1 MGLQVEE
8 VAESEDPKEFQ
19 DLSQTSRLEEFVDIA
34 ELWIMELLPKPH
46 DQENAFFHDID
57 KWQQLISA
65 GLFCDKWTLGW
76 RKCIEFLFAEWIK
89 KVNHKHLFDHY
100 LTFIRK
106 YQDTELENGF
116 SQHIVQRIKSL
127 TKSQKSEL
135 RDILSKFSKTNKPI
149 FGQIL
154 SIIIEKMW
162 TEELNQIANANRFE
176 KNTAGVLIRL
186 LNSSM
191 GWDIISAVPP
201 SFSRY
206 VTEVLDV
213 RGKELEQLKKQ
224 TEERRAFLRLCGCIT
239 DILNVDV
246 GAMERSVDDDKQ
258 SIKDQILVKKYSL
271 SGEEKSEGLQSYPLV
286 KHNDMVRKIH
296 TLQESQFFQ
305 KLWKLKAKLAKGD
318 FPDKAL
324 LSLDEVQKNIYI
336 PATVDFQSTYRTLK
350 DFSIRL
356 GDIERQFGKLL
367 IDEQVLRKEFKIME
381 KSEGG
386 PGSMSEWAEAAVV
399 KINNYVKLSMVVKTA
414 KMIDELRRTLGL
426 SGDFWLLDD
435 LTKYEDKDFKDK
447 TLGYMTDDIIKVQ
460 DTLSNIP
467 EGVLDFLKEL
477 LECAKKGFTSWIKTV
492 IKDKTELPTFV
503 ELASISAGEND
514 MDIDKVRFFRDA
526 VSASVP
532 ILFDL
537 TPESGFEAFSSAL
550 SPIRDAVENDNKL
563 PKKLK
568 DSCHNREWLQ
578 MVHDCHGSVERSS
591 MSQARAING
600 KGIFIISTPQKFKPS
615 LDNCISLLL
624 PGDVK
629 EKDAQEDQK
638 DKMDCRTYSLA
649 QLTELQNKLMLIA
662 TKAEQG
668 REEVNR
674 FLETLPRPGARA
686 GPSVPILEKIEMVG
700 KLCLQLLSVGNILF
714 IDWKA
719 EIYCEPNPKVTIN
732 AEFGI
737 AGIIVQTNKPILEE
751 LDGICKVMEHCLVEW
766 KKYLETQRN
775 NYCHLNMF
783 TARQLFYLCSKLAQL
798 HEGQTDPQVLNM
810 LSVFKHD
817 VKAEDIGEA
826 LKRALETPAEFV
838 DIDEKDDQSVS
849 WNDYIVKFPQ
859 LIQGL
864 VESGYDE
871 SVGKA
876 ALQSY
881 LPNSAITEQM
891 LMKFALDY
899 ADEEEKIEEL
909 SKLYDEQRGAF
920 LQKSMKFKNRNRD
933 VDPSAFQSLAKDEL
947 ATSFESL
954 PSIHAKVNLL
964 WNAYCSK
971 LTGLVSDK
979 YISLDVFGEM
989 LKYLTSPETAV
1000 IERNL
1005 PVGLEAGKPCLV
1017 TCKEEQML
1025 LSLLSI
1031 YRHSE
1036 GAPLPTYDEVLVCTS
1051 DTEEEDIELI
1061 VRRALSPDS
1070 RDKKIYCLLG
1080 AEKLVYKV
1088 SKQLESLFFHFAQ
1101 SCSNA
1106 DYRFLIFCDTKAHN
1120 SYVMTA
1126 FDTYK
1131 VSFSCDSGVEIQKYL
1146 KTHLKVPNGVA
1157 PVAQVFEEPYQQNM
1171 KFVFSE
1177 RAGMGKSLFVANTT
1191 RKAKTRLEKGL
1202 SHKTIRLTES
1212 EIDFGFLLEELR
1224 SLEQKPTEAGP
1235 RIFHIDVSPVVS
1247 KGLYKL
1253 LIELC
1258 ILRHIQSPDGMVW
1271 KCRESHLYLIEYL
1284 MTSEMETGFLNL
1296 LPAVKCISPTEVLE
1310 MLTNNSS
1317 GAAAEVEQQLLD
1329 SDTFRGDAFQRSYQ
1343 YISRYQRKA
1352 DLDSFCFTPRNAEGT
1367 QEECLRLL
1375 LESCGRKNPSWTEL
1389 SNFTRFLNLQ
1399 LMKCENSVFCS
1410 SKLAGEEFKGFKAFI
1425 VKFMITMSKDFALPS
1440 LAMADE
1446 SSPSEEDKMDEDSV
1460 LRGYQ
1465 LRRKWEQESHP
1476 YIIFHADNHSMEFLG
1491 FHISRSFDAVDAH
1504 SQVVLEKKVIDRHL
1518 YLTLE
1523 AQKVP
1528 FNKKFEDL
1536 SRQEQL
1542 ETLCSVFG
1550 VRSSQDPDESYQLT
1564 LDNTM
1569 KMLAIHLRFQC
1580 GIPVIVMGE
1589 TGCGKTKL
1597 VQFMCSLQRAG
1608 RDVQNMILVRVHGGT
1623 SSKIIHQKV
1632 KEAIELARYNEETHN
1647 MDTVLF
1653 FDEANTTEAVFA
1665 IKEVL
1670 CDQSVN
1676 GEPISTT
1683 RLKVVAACNPYKR
1696 HTKETI
1702 EKLEKAGLGY
1712 RVRSE
1717 DTLEKLG
1724 YIPLRQLVYR
1734 VQPLPP
1740 SMLPLVWDFGELNE
1754 KTQSL
1759 YIRQIV
1765 KSIVKDKLPEDNMD
1779 VFTSV
1784 ISTSQKFLR
1793 EKREECRI
1801 ASLRDIERCMG
1812 VLLWFYNLRDLLF
1825 PLIDE
1830 KKSEAQ
1836 HSQDQDPSIHALAKG
1851 CEKDQISLLNE
1862 AQRSLV
1868 LAVGVCYYVS
1878 LESRQD
1884 YLKEIAKCFSVPE
1897 SLLQQEIVLCQEVFL
1912 DNLSVPKTTARN
1924 DALRENIFMMVIC
1937 MDLRVPLLLVGKPG
1951 SSKSLSKTIAAD
1963 AMQGR
1968 LSKTELF
1975 KRCKQVQ
1982 LVSFQCSPHSKP
1994 EGIISTFKQCAQFQR
2009 GQKLEEFASV
2019 VILDEIG
2026 LAEDSPE
2033 MPLKT
2038 LHPLLEDG
2046 CVDDEAPEPYKKVG
2060 FVGISN
2066 WALDPAKMNRGLL
2079 VFRTDLNKDEL
2090 VKTAKGICPDEMHV
2104 TKIGRLFPPLADFYC
2119 KILKEQSME
2128 FFGLRD
2134 FYSLIKMILSY
2145 TKNIESISQEGEL
2158 ISKAILRNFGGLKD
2172 LNPLELFRKYSP
2184 ISLPSNLETIHT
2196 VRLLQE
2202 NLDKKQMG
2210 FVSRYLL
2217 LLTTNHAAFQIIQMT
2232 KLMDI
2237 ENCDIIFGSGF
2248 PRDQEYSQV
2257 CRSVNRVKICM
2268 ETGRPVILL
2277 NIQNLYESLYDAL
2290 NQCFVR
2296 LGGNYYVDLGLGTH
2310 RVKCRVKE
2318 EFRLIVIEEKDVV
2331 YTQFPTPL
2339 LNRLE
2344 KHCLEMNTILH
2355 WQQKDLRMELDE
2367 WAKLFVTI
2375 KNTDFCC
2382 TRPADQAP
2390 QECDVF
2396 IGFSDDT
2403 SATVVLQC
2411 SPSGLQWICLP
2422 NEESV
2427 LAASKSKLIE
2437 CATPD
2442 SILRLKYSPLE
2453 DAEQIQDLYFGKQKH
2468 NGLIDI
2474 LRGAVNQESNA
2485 DGTSGLCL
2493 EVSTHARLLNQRD
2506 LEVVRER
2513 LNLQNKIRCLFLS
2526 QFDTEH
2532 AFRRELSKFF
2542 RESTEEKL
2550 LFVQFNFD
2558 EPQSSKRLLACA
2570 KYCIVDERRKAKNTS
2585 PSHVVVI
2592 TKVPRILG
2600 GCSYLAFSGGEWRA
2614 VHLDDLLPPETF
2626 AANLG
2631 QLSKMTV
2638 AEIFMISIQQGTD
2651 SIAHHFMVILKRR
2664 ICNLLQERE
2673 KLSEEPR
2680 EWIFRRALSSEFILE
2695 GTSFRHVVW
2704 IHLEDIV
2711 ANMFAQILA
2720 VIDANNNLDHISQE
2734 TPFSDLW
2741 LQMFK
2746 DESFLKI
2753 KYTSKAPDAKISVLS
2768 MSEDPS
2774 LSMLCCFPF
2783 SWVLKARLDKI
2794 WETVRRV
2801 KDYPKDPTMDSAEM
2815 FQSSILNMPVP
2826 DGNSPEMVQHYASD
2840 FVRMAFPG
2848 QDVQVYEILSNV
2860 LVTGAKRVCTS
2871 LAHDNVGFSLIWL
2884 HIEYFY
2890 LQENYQLFINLVK
2903 NEETLTSELLKVYE
2917 EDTTKMFVA
2926 LDAVSIILKQLQP
2939 TEKEL
2944 LPFNACLS
2952 WLKRIKSIKHILELI
2967 TLDDYQMR
2975 LYCNKRKLLKSV
2987 LHQWNCTNIVYL
2999 LIDHLLHDETNM
3011 DEKLLK
3017 LVVKQFV
3024 FLWNLLYD
3032 IEDGNPAKI
3041 FEVVTKVLKR
3051 CCNNAATTYL
3061 VKGVNKCK
3069 SCQNEITDPAELPC
3083 RHIFC
3088 TQCIQEWN
3096 IRQCKICKESV
3107 PEDYMPTA
3115 SHVTR
3120 EAVANH
3126 NKFRRKCNSFFVEF
3140 VSSYCFGDKI
3150 PPSAE
3155 IIEQLIKFVACKPSN
3170 PEHQEVRK
3178 VYKPT
3183 SDLSPFE
3190 ECMDPSPTVK
3200 SSLLKMLL
3208 RCRLDDV
3215 KEHLEGYLS
3224 RMEEALSLNQSS
3236 RDDFYFM
3243 AVRCFEDIKMS
3254 SNTPLILVTL
3264 EKARGHNKNTDSEE
3278 AKQLTA
3284 IIKHMERLLQAS
3296 LPSEESMENKLE
3308 KIMSDVSSQEN
3319 ATLLEVVLHTA
3330 LTLTL
3335 SQNPLTELF
3344 KSICFQPSAV
3354 KCGRP
3359 YVIIKCLCG
3368 SEIGGTGHKPVEGFE
3383 EVDITKDKTERGYVL
3398 GSPSSRN
3405 TETERDLPAASVC
3418 IARALLHSSM
3428 LLGTF
3433 TDRQSI
3439 LELMKV
3445 KPQDAEKFFL
3455 DHLEKDIQFLA
3466 ESLSGII
3473 DDATMT
3479 VHLFLR
3485 YILDSTADTNM
3496 TIKVMHEKADRVR
3509 WESCLK
3515 AVTQSF
3521 FQHQHIRHVQ
3531 HLPEIL
3537 ALQRSLIHLFQNGDI
3552 HEGERLS
3559 VRKFLERDDLSEISI
3574 PKDLW
3579 CKEIN
3584 ADTAILDLL
3593 PTTPS
3598 ITSIVTRFLI
3608 QLQNSCIDT
3617 AAQLT
3622 KEKQRSVSAEE
3633 VKHASVLS
3641 VTESDLITMALS
3653 NFQYVLEEDGTKTTH
3668 YNFLTLQRQ
3677 VIHRFISGKPIV
3689 KAQTTPSIT
3698 LNNVKTLH
3706 STKVKVKRL
3715 CQEPLS
3721 VSQMK
3726 LIMEEA
3732 GSVSDIS
3739 RALSTLKVAAQ
3750 FLAVTGGDPE
3760 RLLTEYVRNDLKME
3774 ANAKKFR
3781 DLPNPFFLVDK
3792 GFHDELTGQ
3801 EREELTTALSTVN
3814 IEFFIIELHEMITVT
3829 LESYENSWGIVETF
3843 QEYLE
3848 KEGKEENY
3856 IMNLTSAVSP
3866 DLQLKKVISVWKT
3879 AVLINKTYARSYS
3892 QG

>member
-1 MGLQVEE
+1 
-8 VAESEDPKEFQ
+8 
-19 DLSQTSRLEEFVDIA
+19 
-34 ELWIMELLPKPH
+34 H
-46 DQENAFFHDID
+46 
-57 KWQQLISA
+57 
-65 GLFCDKWTLGW
+65 
-76 RKCIEFLFAEWIK
+76 
-89 KVNHKHLFDHY
+89 
-100 LTFIRK
+100 
-106 YQDTELENGF
+106 
-116 SQHIVQRIKSL
+116 
-127 TKSQKSEL
+127 
-135 RDILSKFSKTNKPI
+135 
-149 FGQIL
+149 
-154 SIIIEKMW
+154 
-162 TEELNQIANANRFE
+162 
-176 KNTAGVLIRL
+176 
-186 LNSSM
+186 
-191 GWDIISAVPP
+191 
-201 SFSRY
+201 
-206 VTEVLDV
+206 
-213 RGKELEQLKKQ
+213 
-224 TEERRAFLRLCGCIT
+224 
-239 DILNVDV
+239 
-246 GAMERSVDDDKQ
+246 
-258 SIKDQILVKKYSL
+258 
-271 SGEEKSEGLQSYPLV
+271 
-286 KHNDMVRKIH
+286 
-296 TLQESQFFQ
+296 
-305 KLWKLKAKLAKGD
+305 
-318 FPDKAL
+318 
-324 LSLDEVQKNIYI
+324 
-336 PATVDFQSTYRTLK
+336 
-350 DFSIRL
+350 
-356 GDIERQFGKLL
+356 
-367 IDEQVLRKEFKIME
+367 
-381 KSEGG
+381 
-386 PGSMSEWAEAAVV
+386 
-399 KINNYVKLSMVVKTA
+399 
-414 KMIDELRRTLGL
+414 
-426 SGDFWLLDD
+426 
-435 LTKYEDKDFKDK
+435 
-447 TLGYMTDDIIKVQ
+447 
-460 DTLSNIP
+460 
-467 EGVLDFLKEL
+467 
-477 LECAKKGFTSWIKTV
+477 
-492 IKDKTELPTFV
+492 
-503 ELASISAGEND
+503 
-514 MDIDKVRFFRDA
+514 
-526 VSASVP
+526 
-532 ILFDL
+532 
-537 TPESGFEAFSSAL
+537 
-550 SPIRDAVENDNKL
+550 
-563 PKKLK
+563 
-568 DSCHNREWLQ
+568 
-578 MVHDCHGSVERSS
+578 
-591 MSQARAING
+591 
-600 KGIFIISTPQKFKPS
+600 
-615 LDNCISLLL
+615 
-624 PGDVK
+624 DVK
-629 EKDAQEDQK
+629 E
-638 DKMDCRTYSLA
+638 
-649 QLTELQNKLMLIA
+649 
-662 TKAEQG
+662 
-668 REEVNR
+668 
-674 FLETLPRPGARA
+674 
-686 GPSVPILEKIEMVG
+686 
-700 KLCLQLLSVGNILF
+700 
-714 IDWKA
+714 
-719 EIYCEPNPKVTIN
+719 
-732 AEFGI
+732 
-737 AGIIVQTNKPILEE
+737 
-751 LDGICKVMEHCLVEW
+751 
-766 KKYLETQRN
+766 
-775 NYCHLNMF
+775 
-783 TARQLFYLCSKLAQL
+783 
-798 HEGQTDPQVLNM
+798 
-810 LSVFKHD
+810 
-817 VKAEDIGEA
+817 EDIREA
-826 LKRALETPAEFV
+826 LKRALETPAESV
-838 DIDEKDDQSVS
+838 DISEKDDQSVS
-849 WNDYIVKFPQ
+849 WSDYIVKFPQ

-891 LMKFALDY
+891 LMEFALDY
-899 ADEEEKIEEL
+899 ADDEEKIEEL
-909 SKLYDEQRGAF
+909 SKLYDEQREAF

-933 VDPSAFQSLAKDEL
+933 VDPSTFQTLAKDEV

-954 PSIHAKVNLL
+954 PSIQDKVNLL

-1025 LSLLSI
+1025 PSMLSV
-1031 YRHSE
+1031 YTHSE
-1036 GAPLPTYDEVLVCTS
+1036 RAPLPTYDEVLVCTPE
-1051 DTEEEDIELI
+1051 TEEEEIELI
-1061 VRRALSPDS
+1061 VRRALSPDP
-1070 RDKKIYCLLG
+1070 RHKKIYCLLG

-1088 SKQLESLFFHFAQ
+1088 SKNLESLFFHFAQ

-1106 DYRFLIFCDTKAHN
+1106 DYRFLIFCDAKAHN

-1131 VSFSCDSGVEIQKYL
+1131 VSFSCDTGVEIQKYL
-1146 KTHLKVPNGVA
+1146 KTHLRVPSGVA
-1157 PVAQVFEEPYQQNM
+1157 PVTQVFEEPFQQNV

-1191 RKAKTRLEKGL
+1191 RKAKTPSENAGL

-1235 RIFHIDVSPVVS
+1235 RIFHIDISPVVS

-1271 KCRESHLYLIEYL
+1271 KCRKSHLYLIEYL
-1284 MTSEMETGFLNL
+1284 VRGKGISSTRKQEMTSEMEQAFLGL
-1296 LPAVKCISPTEVLE
+1296 LPAVKCMSPTEVLE
-1310 MLTNNSS
+1310 MLKNNRS
-1317 GAAAEVEQQLLD
+1317 GAPAEVEQQLLD

-1352 DLDSFCFTPRNAEGT
+1352 NLDSFCFTPGKIEGT
-1367 QEECLRLL
+1367 QEECLSLL

-1399 LMKCENSVFCS
+1399 LKKCENSVFCS
-1410 SKLAGEEFKGFKAFI
+1410 IDLVQEGFQGFKAFVI
-1425 VKFMITMSKDFALPS
+1425 KFMITMSKDFALPS

-1446 SSPSEEDKMDEDSV
+1446 SSPSEEEKMDEDSV

-1491 FHISRSFDAVDAH
+1491 FHINRSFDAVDAH
-1504 SQVVLEKKVIDRHL
+1504 SQAILEEKVIDRHL
-1518 YLTLE
+1518 YRTLE

-1536 SRQEQL
+1536 SREEQL

-1608 RDVQNMILVRVHGGT
+1608 RDVQNMMLVRVHGGT

-1632 KEAIELARYNEETHN
+1632 KEAIELARVNEERHN

-1724 YIPLRQLVYR
+1724 FIPLRQLVYR

-1765 KSIVKDKLPEDNMD
+1765 KSIVEDKLPKENMD

-1793 EKREECRI
+1793 EKKEECRI

-1812 VLLWFYNLRDLLF
+1812 VLLWFYNLSDLLF
-1825 PLIDE
+1825 PLIDK

-1836 HSQDQDPSIHALAKG
+1836 QSKNCDPSIHALAKG
-1851 CEKDQISLLNE
+1851 CEKDQIFALNE
-1862 AQRSLV
+1862 AQRSLL

-1897 SLLQQEIVLCQEVFL
+1897 SLLQLEIVLCQEVFL

-1937 MDLRVPLLLVGKPG
+1937 MDLRVPLFLVGKPG

-1968 LSKTELF
+1968 MSKTELF
-1975 KRCKQVQ
+1975 KRCKQIQ

-2046 CVDDEAPEPYKKVG
+2046 CVDDEVPEPYKKVG

-2090 VKTAKGICPDEMHV
+2090 VKTAKGICADETHV
-2104 TKIGRLFPPLADFYC
+2104 TEIEHLFPSLADFYC
-2119 KILKEQSME
+2119 EVLKKQPME

-2134 FYSLIKMILSY
+2134 FYSLIKMILFY
-2145 TKNIESISQEGEL
+2145 AKGRKSISEEDQL
-2158 ISKAILRNFGGLKD
+2158 IAKAIPRNFGGLKD
-2172 LNPLELFRKYSP
+2172 LDPLELFRKNSP
-2184 ISLPSNLETIHT
+2184 TCLPSKLKTNHP
-2196 VRLLQE
+2196 VHLLQE
-2202 NLDKKQMG
+2202 NLNKKQTG

-2232 KLMDI
+2232 ELMDI

-2277 NIQNLYESLYDAL
+2277 NIHNLYESLYDAL

-2318 EFRLIVIEEKDVV
+2318 EFRLIVIEEKNVV

-2344 KHCLEMNTILH
+2344 KHCLEMNTILD
-2355 WQQKDLRMELDE
+2355 WQQEKLVKLMNE
-2367 WAKLFVTI
+2367 WAKSFVTI

-2382 TRPADQAP
+2382 TRPADLAP
-2390 QECDVF
+2390 QERDVF

-2411 SPSGLQWICLP
+2411 SPSGFQRICLSD
-2422 NEESV
+2422 EEAV
-2427 LAASKSKLIE
+2427 LSASKSKLIE
-2437 CATPD
+2437 CASPD

-2453 DAEQIQDLYFGKQKH
+2453 DVEQIQDLYFGKQKH

-2474 LRGAVNQESNA
+2474 LWGAVNQESNA
-2485 DGTSGLCL
+2485 DGTNGLCL

-2506 LEVVRER
+2506 LEVVRKR
-2513 LNLQNKIRCLFLS
+2513 LNLPNKIRCLFLS

-2532 AFRRELSKFF
+2532 SFRQELSKFF

-2570 KYCIVDERRKAKNTS
+2570 KYCIVDERRKPGTTG
-2585 PSHVVVI
+2585 PSHVVII

-2600 GCSYLAFSGGEWRA
+2600 GCSYLAFSAGEWRS

-2638 AEIFMISIQQGTD
+2638 AEIFMNSTRQRTDTGCPED
-2651 SIAHHFMVILKRR
+2651 SIAPEDAEKASDSPGENLQLINIEFMIKQSVQKAVIQLEDKKDNSQRATERIQILYDALFHPQSKNRLVCHLMEVLKRR

-2673 KLSEEPR
+2673 EMSQKPR

-2704 IHLEDIV
+2704 IHLEDIL

-2720 VIDANNNLDHISQE
+2720 VIDANNNLDHITQE
-2734 TPFSDLW
+2734 TPISDLW

-2774 LSMLCCFPF
+2774 RSTQCCFPF
-2783 SWVLKARLDKI
+2783 SWVLKARLDEI
-2794 WETVRRV
+2794 WETVHRA
-2801 KDYPKDPTMDSAEM
+2801 KDYPKDPTVDSAEM
-2815 FQSSILNMPVP
+2815 FQSSISKMPVP
-2826 DGNSPEMVQHYASD
+2826 DGNNPEMVQRYASD

-2860 LVTGAKRVCTS
+2860 LITGAKRLCAS
-2871 LAHDNVGFSLIWL
+2871 LPCDDVGFSLIWL

-2903 NEETLTSELLKVYE
+2903 NEETLANELQKVYK
-2917 EDTTKMFVA
+2917 EDTTKMFVS
-2926 LDAVSIILKQLQP
+2926 LDAVSIVLKQLQP

-2944 LPFNACLS
+2944 LPFSACLT
-2952 WLKRIKSIKHILELI
+2952 WLKRIKSIKHNVELI
-2967 TLDDYQMR
+2967 TSDDYQMR
-2975 LYCNKRKLLKSV
+2975 LYDNKEELLNSV

-2999 LIDHLLHDETNM
+2999 LIDHLLHDETNV

-3024 FLWNLLYD
+3024 FLWNLLYK
-3032 IEDGNPAKI
+3032 IEDHEPAKI
-3041 FEVVTKVLKR
+3041 FDVVTKVLKR
-3051 CCNNAATTYL
+3051 CSNNAATVYL
-3061 VKGVNKCK
+3061 VKGVNECK
-3069 SCQNEITDPAELPC
+3069 SCQKEITDPAELPC
-3083 RHIFC
+3083 GHIFC

-3107 PEDYMPTA
+3107 PEDYVPTA
-3115 SHVTR
+3115 SQITR
-3120 EAVANH
+3120 ETVASH

-3170 PEHQEVRK
+3170 PEHQEIRK

-3224 RMEEALSLNQSS
+3224 RMEEVLSLNQSS
-3236 RDDFYFM
+3236 RSDFYFM
-3243 AVRCFEDIKMS
+3243 VVCCFEDFMYSSFQEDAIRNSEHVLSTADLSAPSSATVTSIENLQFIANLRLAIGNVAAVLGRELPSAADQNPGTSAETAEKQSQLVNSMKNLVEKAQTPWPQIFLIRNLCNFYGLNIMQKILQQEPWILPRGIETSQDIKIS
-3254 SNTPLILVTL
+3254 SNTPLMLVTL
-3264 EKARGHNKNTDSEE
+3264 DRARGHIKNTDSEE
-3278 AKQLTA
+3278 AKQITA
-3284 IIKHMERLLQAS
+3284 ITKHMERLLQAS
-3296 LPSEESMENKLE
+3296 LPSEESEENKLE

-3319 ATLLEVVLHTA
+3319 AALLEVVLHTA
-3330 LTLTL
+3330 VTLTL
-3335 SQNPLTELF
+3335 SQHPLTELF

-3354 KCGRP
+3354 KGTYLPTMPGDLLFDAMNWENVGSTKMWRCRCGQYWRVENCGLP
-3359 YVIIKCLCG
+3359 MEIMKCACG
-3368 SEIGGTGHKPVEGFE
+3368 SKVGGTNHKPVQGFE
-3383 EVDITKDKTERGYVL
+3383 EVDTTRDKTERGYVL
-3398 GSPSSRN
+3398 ESPSARN
-3405 TETERDLPAASVC
+3405 NETERDLPATAVC

-3439 LELMKV
+3439 LELMKE
-3445 KPQDAEKFFL
+3445 KPPDAEKFFC
-3455 DHLEKDIQFLA
+3455 DRLEKDIQFLA
-3466 ESLSGII
+3466 ESLSGNI

-3496 TIKVMHEKADRVR
+3496 TIKVMHEKEDRVR

-3515 AVTQSF
+3515 AITQSF
-3521 FQHQHIRHVQ
+3521 FQVLEQKLASAKQQIVEEGAHSSNVLLKVAYGQSPPFSHLPTCGPINMPCMWRFEQRMTVQRLTHLVQQENGENQFPLLLALLSKHQHIRHIR

-3537 ALQRSLIHLFQNGDI
+3537 TLQRSLIHCFQNGDI

-3559 VRKFLERDDLSEISI
+3559 VRKFLERDDLSDDQRLTFERAIQTVQKVWSNIRSGPRSSEISI
-3574 PKDLW
+3574 PKELW
-3579 CKEIN
+3579 CKEIS
-3584 ADTAILDLL
+3584 ADTDILDLL

-3598 ITSIVTRFLI
+3598 ITSIVTKFLI
-3608 QLQNSCIDT
+3608 WLQNSCIDT

-3622 KEKQRSVSAEE
+3622 KEKQRSISAEE
-3633 VKHASVLS
+3633 VKLTSVLS

-3653 NFQYVLEEDGTKTTH
+3653 NFQYVLEEDRTKTTH

-3677 VIHRFISGKPIV
+3677 VIHRFISGKPVV
-3689 KAQTTPSIT
+3689 KAQTIPSIA

-3706 STKVKVKRL
+3706 STKVNVREQL
-3715 CQEPLS
+3715 RQEPLS
-3721 VSQMK
+3721 VSLMK
-3726 LIMEEA
+3726 RIMEEA

-3739 RALSTLKVAAQ
+3739 RALSTLKVAAE

-3760 RLLTEYVRNDLKME
+3760 RLLTEYVRNELKME
-3774 ANAKKFR
+3774 ANAKQFR
-3781 DLPNPFFLVDK
+3781 DLPIVPQTQLKHILFLWQILSAKRSALLVQMNQNPFFLIDK
-3792 GFHDELTGQ
+3792 GYHEELADQ
-3801 EREELTTALSTVN
+3801 EKKKLTTALSTVN
-3814 IEFFIIELHEMITVT
+3814 IEFFIIELHEMITVA

-3856 IMNLTSAVSP
+3856 IVNLTSATIPSIALNNVKTLHSTKANVREQLRQEPLSVSLMKRIMEEAGSVSDISRALSTLKVAAEFLAVTGGDPERLLTEYVRNELKMEANAKQFRDLPVVPQTQLKHILSLWQILSAKRSALLVQMNQNPFFLIDKGYHEELADQERAELTTALSTVNIEFFIIELHEMITVALESCKNSWGMVETFQAYLEKEGKENYIENLTSTVSP
-3866 DLQLKKVISVWKT
+3866 DLQLKNIISVWKT
-3879 AVLINKTYARSYS
+3879 AVLINKTYARSYI
-3892 QG
+3892 QE